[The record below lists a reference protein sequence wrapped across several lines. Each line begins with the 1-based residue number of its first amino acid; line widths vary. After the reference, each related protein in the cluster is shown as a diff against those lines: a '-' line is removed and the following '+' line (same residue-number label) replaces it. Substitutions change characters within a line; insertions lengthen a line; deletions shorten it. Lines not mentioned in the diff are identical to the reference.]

1 MTPFFPSFHIKNR
14 EKNNSPIEMLK
25 RSYYSQMFGVTKKN
39 IRFYMESF
47 FYLFTQKRIVK
58 ENIKKTISFHTKY
71 FYLNLKTKINHHHYY
86 TLKKS
91 KKKYSNQKATFLKVK
106 TIFFNYIPL

>member
-25 RSYYSQMFGVTKKN
+25 RSYYSQMFGVTKNN

-91 KKKYSNQKATFLKVK
+91 KKN
-106 TIFFNYIPL
+106 IPIKKQLS